1 MFFIYYFLY
10 LFGVYFLFFSF
21 ARAIPISIAS
31 RILWIASSEAGSPLN
46 SKVSVFIKYYSKI
59 ELGLRNPS
67 YNFMEKFKANFGDA
81 CVDEI
86 FFKKK

>member
-1 MFFIYYFLY
+1 MFIFMFLLVDFI
-10 LFGVYFLFFSF
+10 
-21 ARAIPISIAS
+21 
-31 RILWIASSEAGSPLN
+31 N
-46 SKVSVFIKYYSKI
+46 SKKLTQKEMAEKVGTTLSYYSKI

-67 YNFMEKFKANFGDA
+67 CNFVEKFKANFGDA

>member
-1 MFFIYYFLY
+1 MFIFMVLLVDFI
-10 LFGVYFLFFSF
+10 
-21 ARAIPISIAS
+21 
-31 RILWIASSEAGSPLN
+31 N
-46 SKVSVFIKYYSKI
+46 SKKLTQKEMAEKVGTTLSYYSKI

>member
-1 MFFIYYFLY
+1 M
-10 LFGVYFLFFSF
+10 
-21 ARAIPISIAS
+21 A
-31 RILWIASSEAGSPLN
+31 E
-46 SKVSVFIKYYSKI
+46 KVGTTLSYYSKI

>member
-1 MFFIYYFLY
+1 MCTSYSFLLQGPYPFPLHQKYF
-10 LFGVYFLFFSF
+10 G
-21 ARAIPISIAS
+21 
-31 RILWIASSEAGSPLN
+31 WIASSEAGSPLN
-46 SKVSVFIKYYSKI
+46 SKVSVFINYYSKI

>member
-1 MFFIYYFLY
+1 M
-10 LFGVYFLFFSF
+10 
-21 ARAIPISIAS
+21 A
-31 RILWIASSEAGSPLN
+31 EKAGTTLS
-46 SKVSVFIKYYSKI
+46 YYSKI

>member
-1 MFFIYYFLY
+1 MFIFMFLLVDFI
-10 LFGVYFLFFSF
+10 
-21 ARAIPISIAS
+21 
-31 RILWIASSEAGSPLN
+31 N
-46 SKVSVFIKYYSKI
+46 SKKLTQKEMAEKVGTTLSYYSKI